1 MYLHILHV
9 DNQLIKSGQKPAST
23 ICAAKLLG
31 WELLAFLLLQASLL
45 LFTGFP
51 I

>member
-1 MYLHILHV
+1 LHD

-23 ICAAKLLG
+23 ICSAKFLG
-31 WELLAFLLLQASLL
+31 CELLAFLLLQASLL
-45 LFTGFP
+45 LLAGFR